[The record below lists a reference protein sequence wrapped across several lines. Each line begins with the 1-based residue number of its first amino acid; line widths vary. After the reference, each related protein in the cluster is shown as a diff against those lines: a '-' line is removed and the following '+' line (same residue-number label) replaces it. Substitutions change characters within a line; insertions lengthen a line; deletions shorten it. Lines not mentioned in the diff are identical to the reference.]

1 MAESLGARVGRIVSG
16 SVNALV
22 DAIEGAMPDTVMQQT
37 LREIDLAADEVRAE
51 LGRTIAGR
59 HLAQKRL
66 TEQASRHEDLT
77 GQVELALR
85 EGRDDLARAAVEHQL
100 DIEAQIPV
108 LEATL
113 ADAARRE
120 GELEGYIA
128 ALVAKRREM
137 EEAFR
142 AMLAARAHGTEQAG
156 ASPDGGGGASVGRR
170 VDDATAAFDR
180 LMAREGGPPL
190 GGVDRDRGAKLAELE
205 GLARRNRVEERLAA
219 IRARTGGTD

>member
-1 MAESLGARVGRIVSG
+1 VPRSSSRSAR
-16 SVNALV
+16 
-22 DAIEGAMPDTVMQQT
+22 DATTSPAPPSST
-37 LREIDLAADEVRAE
+37 
-51 LGRTIAGR
+51 
-59 HLAQKRL
+59 
-66 TEQASRHEDLT
+66 
-77 GQVELALR
+77 
-85 EGRDDLARAAVEHQL
+85 QL
-100 DIEAQIPV
+100 DVEAQIPV

-113 ADAARRE
+113 SDATRRE

-142 AMLAARAHGTEQAG
+142 AMLAARARGSEEAG
-156 ASPDGGGGASVGRR
+156 AAPDGSGGAAGVGRR
-170 VDDATAAFDR
+170 VDNATAAFDR

-205 GLARRNRVEERLAA
+205 DLARRNRVEERLAA

>member
-1 MAESLGARVGRIVSG
+1 MAETLGARVGRIVSG

-22 DAIEGAMPDTVMQQT
+22 DAIEGAMPETVMQQT
-37 LREIDLAADEVRAE
+37 LREIDLAVDDIRGE

-66 TEQASRHEDLT
+66 TEQASRHEELSS
-77 GQVELALR
+77 QVELAIR

-100 DIEAQIPV
+100 DVEAQIPV

-113 ADAARRE
+113 SDATRRE

-142 AMLAARAHGTEQAG
+142 AMIAARARGSEEAG
-156 ASPDGGGGASVGRR
+156 AAPDGGGSGAGRR
-170 VDDATAAFDR
+170 VDNATAAFDR

-205 GLARRNRVEERLAA
+205 DLARRNRVEERLAA
-219 IRARTGGTD
+219 IRARTGGAG